1 VPIVSSVI
9 TEDRR
14 QVDGRRSIIETHVD
28 HVGAAVQVFYLAESD
43 ADVTAT
49 MAARVPLLEAQAIEQ
64 EASANDAEVLA

>member
-28 HVGAAVQVFYLAESD
+28 HTGAVVQVFYLAESA
-43 ADVTAT
+43 ADVAAT
-49 MAARVPLLEAQAIEQ
+49 MAARVPMLEAQAIARELD
-64 EASANDAEVLA
+64 ANELEVLA

>member
-28 HVGAAVQVFYLAESD
+28 HVGAAVQVFYIAEAG
-43 ADVTAT
+43 ADVAAT
-49 MAARVPLLEAQAIEQ
+49 MAARIPMLNAQAIEA
-64 EASANDAEVLA
+64 EVAANDAEVLA